1 VRICVVT
8 PYDLSHDGGVN
19 RHARSLA
26 SALREL
32 GHEARVLG
40 PASDGVPEG
49 CDGLPGVTAVPANG
63 SVARISL
70 LSSARPTR
78 SYLEAGRFDLV
89 HVHEPF
95 VPGPGR
101 HALRHARVPV
111 VATFHANAERELPLQ
126 TALRAVASSGLS
138 RIAFGIAV
146 SMAAKRFSRA
156 IYRGRVAVI
165 PNGVDLGRFA
175 HAVREAGSAGHP
187 HTRLRVLF
195 VGRFDEPRKGLA
207 VLLDA
212 AAILDA
218 RGRPVDVRVAGAGS
232 PERFVRRASGLR
244 VTFLGRLG
252 DAELADEYR
261 NADVFCAPSMGG
273 ESFGMV
279 LVEAMASGCP
289 VVASELPGYA
299 DAARGSALLTPAGDP
314 WALASAL
321 WRAGHDAELRARL
334 VARGRVRASAL
345 AWNRVAARVA
355 HVYRVALAART
366 AEHAVRAPMAGVAR
380 G

>member
-1 VRICVVT
+1 MRVCVVS

-40 PASDGVPEG
+40 PASGEVPEG
-49 CDGLPGVTAVPANG
+49 CDGLPGVMPVPFNG

-78 SYLEAGRFDLV
+78 AYLDAGEFDLV
-89 HVHEPF
+89 HVHEPL

-111 VATFHANAERELPLQ
+111 VATFHANAERELRLQ
-126 TALRAVASSGLS
+126 TALRAVVSSGLA

-146 SMAAKRFSRA
+146 SQAAKRFSRA

-175 HAVREAGSAGHP
+175 HPVRDSTAVAHP
-187 HTRLRVLF
+187 HARLRVLF
-195 VGRFDEPRKGLA
+195 VGRFEEPRKGLA
-207 VLLDA
+207 TLLDA
-212 AAILDA
+212 AGILDA
-218 RGRPVDVRVAGAGS
+218 QERPVEVRVVGAGS
-232 PERFVRRASGLR
+232 PERFARRAEGLHVR
-244 VTFLGRLG
+244 FLGRLR
-252 DAELADEYR
+252 DSDLAAEYR
-261 NADVFCAPSMGG
+261 RADVFCAPSLGG

-279 LVEAMASGCP
+279 LVEAMAAGCP
-289 VVASELPGYA
+289 VVASDLPGYA
-299 DAARGSALLTPAGDP
+299 DAARGAALLAPTGDAR
-314 WALASAL
+314 ALAEAL
-321 WRAGHDAELRARL
+321 WRATHDAELRARL
-334 VARGRVRASAL
+334 VARGRTRAAAL
-345 AWNRVAARVA
+345 AWSRVAAQVA
-355 HVYRVALAART
+355 HVYRVALAARVPAHT
-366 AEHAVRAPMAGVAR
+366 VHTSMADAAR